1 MAERS
6 MALVKGTSLS
16 GVVGSNPT
24 VADTSYFAHYFNILS
39 RARGQ

>member
-6 MALVKGTSLS
+6 KSLVEGTSLS

-24 VADTSYFAHYFNILS
+24 VDATSYFAHYFNILS
-39 RARGQ
+39 RARGM